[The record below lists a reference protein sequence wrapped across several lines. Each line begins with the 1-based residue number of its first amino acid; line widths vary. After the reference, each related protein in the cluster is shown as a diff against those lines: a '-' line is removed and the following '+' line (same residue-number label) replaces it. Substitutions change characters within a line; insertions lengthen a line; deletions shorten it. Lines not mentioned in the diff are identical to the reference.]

1 MDLMIFSSGA
11 DITVVPRAWRINLR
25 VRLIIP
31 WRLPACADFT
41 RPEAV
46 TLNRFLQLD
55 FVFIFGIFVS
65 VSSRVST
72 RLGMPTPDPLRLGA
86 VKP

>member
-1 MDLMIFSSGA
+1 MCDPPQREYGIIDLTIFSSGA
-11 DITVVPRAWRINLR
+11 DITVVPRAWRINFV

-41 RPEAV
+41 RPLAV

-55 FVFIFGIFVS
+55 FVFIFGIFV
-65 VSSRVST
+65 
-72 RLGMPTPDPLRLGA
+72 
-86 VKP
+86 

>member
-55 FVFIFGIFVS
+55 FVFIFGIYVS
-65 VSSRVST
+65 IR
-72 RLGMPTPDPLRLGA
+72 
-86 VKP
+86 